1 MLMQDFLHDPA
12 GASAIRAV
20 VTATLITAY
29 RGVFVKVRFTPLPGE
44 IHLRHPLVEKFMN
57 DLTQILLA

>member
-1 MLMQDFLHDPA
+1 MLPA

-29 RGVFVKVRFTPLPGE
+29 RGEFIKVRFTPLPGE
-44 IHLRHPLVEKFMN
+44 IHVRYPLVEKFMD
-57 DLTQILLA
+57 DLAEILLA